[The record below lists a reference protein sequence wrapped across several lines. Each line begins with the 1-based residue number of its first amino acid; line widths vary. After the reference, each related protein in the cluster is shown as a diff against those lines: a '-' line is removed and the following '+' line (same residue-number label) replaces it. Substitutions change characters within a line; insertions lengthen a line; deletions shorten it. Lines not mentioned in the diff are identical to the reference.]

1 MNLYITII
9 FSIFEFMID
18 SITNLIDQYIEYMFK
33 EVLIKM

>member
-18 SITNLIDQYIEYMFK
+18 SITNLIDQYIEYIH
-33 EVLIKM
+33 V